1 MNDTMKPAQVSIDHD
16 ITHTEHPAVAVD
28 VVIFTLLDNDLKVL
42 LVRRGVPPFRDMWA
56 IPGGFVQMP
65 ESLEA
70 AALRTLKEKTGVEEV
85 YLEQLYTFGEINRD
99 PRMRVISV
107 TYIVLVQ
114 PDKLQPK
121 PGVDITEATWHSM
134 YCLPELAF
142 DHATI
147 LDYALKRLRYKLEYS
162 AVAFE
167 LMPDEFTLR
176 QLQDAYMVILDDHT
190 LDKANFRKKLRYEPP
205 IVEPTGEARKTK
217 GRPAALYR
225 FREDA
230 KREVKTRRLFP

>member
-1 MNDTMKPAQVSIDHD
+1 MSTSPDVAQL
-16 ITHTEHPAVAVD
+16 EHPWAAVD
-28 VVIFTLLDNDLKVL
+28 VVILTLLDNDLRVL
-42 LVRRGVPPFRDMWA
+42 LVRRGNPPFRDMWA
-56 IPGGFVQMP
+56 IPGGFVQSQ

-70 AALRTLKEKTGVEEV
+70 AALRTLNEKTGVEDV
-85 YLEQLYTFGEINRD
+85 YLEQLYTFGDINRD

-107 TYIVLVQ
+107 TYIALVQ
-114 PDKLQPK
+114 PDKLQPR
-121 PGVDITEATWHSM
+121 PGADATEAAWHSM
-134 YCLPELAF
+134 YRLPELAF

-147 LDYALKRLRYKLEYS
+147 LEYALKRLRLKLEYS

-176 QLQDAYMVILDDHT
+176 ELQEAYMVILDDHT

-205 IVEPTGEARKTK
+205 IVESTGQARKTK

-230 KREVKTRRLFP
+230 KREVKARRLFP